1 MIGDLVDISR
11 HHTDA
16 VTALLATAGVVAY
29 TVEVDVDTDDLTYPY
44 TVVYPNPGTAALN
57 NLAGDAATY
66 SFGWQVTAVGRDRN
80 EVQAVLDKARAVCV
94 GARPVVAGRSFG
106 LIRNVPLNVP
116 IREDPQEREPLSGR
130 PYFYGVAQFTVTSTP
145 IV

>member
-44 TVVYPNPGTAALN
+44 TVVYPNPGTAA
-57 NLAGDAATY
+57 GRSPPSAATATRCRRY
-66 SFGWQVTAVGRDRN
+66 STRRGPCASVP
-80 EVQAVLDKARAVCV
+80 ARWW
-94 GARPVVAGRSFG
+94 PVVRSASSATC
-106 LIRNVPLNVP
+106 R
-116 IREDPQEREPLSGR
+116 
-130 PYFYGVAQFTVTSTP
+130 
-145 IV
+145 